1 MSKEKKILRRQCKI
15 LNNSVEFLRF
25 TAGLISLG
33 ISHCYRWHCDLPCL
47 TLTFLLNLII
57 FVSFFAEARA
67 DISGPPEKY
76 LKLGSP
82 LRLGC
87 KLMQSTEPPIFVFW
101 YHNNRMINY
110 DNDRGVNVSTD
121 LAAKT
126 SSLLIAS
133 ASPEHTGNYSCVPNN
148 AQPASTFVHI
158 LNGKSKTDNSD
169 YSIAR

>member
-1 MSKEKKILRRQCKI
+1 METL
-15 LNNSVEFLRF
+15 FLF
-25 TAGLISLG
+25 
-33 ISHCYRWHCDLPCL
+33 P
-47 TLTFLLNLII
+47 
-57 FVSFFAEARA
+57 EARA
-67 DISGPPEKY
+67 DISGPSEKY
-76 LKLGSP
+76 LKPGSP

-87 KLMQSTEPPIFVFW
+87 TLLQSTEPPVFVFW

-158 LNGKSKTDNSD
+158 LNGEFLIKPNAFPVPQTQSKYLSEPTYILRVLPTLLS
-169 YSIAR
+169 